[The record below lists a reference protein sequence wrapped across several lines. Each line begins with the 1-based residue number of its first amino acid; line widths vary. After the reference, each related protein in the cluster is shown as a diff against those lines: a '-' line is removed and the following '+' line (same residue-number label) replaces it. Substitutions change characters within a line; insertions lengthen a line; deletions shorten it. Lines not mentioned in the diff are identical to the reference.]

1 MSKSGNG
8 DIVSVDPEQLEAAL
22 DFTEGGIIP
31 AEQLMPVV
39 IPEVAPAVPA
49 LQPVIPAAPTIQPA
63 IPAAPEVGIA
73 PPVSIPAVTIPTT
86 TPLASPAVQDFYGS
100 GDRITQPDAAYY
112 EQFPLPGAQTQQVV
126 NNPAI
131 PIYDPEIPLEAGGG
145 APFAVDDLQ
154 PYVDFLQSAFRPD
167 MSQFLTIDDLVQ
179 NPTYDPTEL
188 EGQINEFAL
197 GGQANGSQ
205 FLTAADLSAFNQ
217 FDPTYL
223 EDQLN
228 ELAMSRPMDTNQFLT
243 MADLPTYD
251 TSQFLTAN
259 DLPTYQQFDPTQL
272 QTQIDEL
279 AMAQPMDT
287 SQFLTSADLPTYQQF
302 DPTAL
307 QQEIADLQ
315 SQIGLLGQ
323 APTQTLS
330 QAQPYA
336 PILDF
341 AVR

>member
-8 DIVSVDPEQLEAAL
+8 DIVNVDPEQLEAAL
-22 DFTEGGIIP
+22 NFSEGGVMP
-31 AEQLMPVV
+31 AEDFASL
-39 IPEVAPAVPA
+39 
-49 LQPVIPAAPTIQPA
+49 VIPATEPTIPSEQPF

-73 PPVSIPAVTIPTT
+73 PPISIPAVTIPTT

-131 PIYDPEIPLEAGGG
+131 PIYDPVVMPPTDASV
-145 APFAVDDLQ
+145 PFSPQDLQ
-154 PYVDFLQSAFRPD
+154 PYAEFLQTAFRPD

-179 NPTYDPTEL
+179 TPTYDPTEL
-188 EGQINEFAL
+188 EGQINELAL
-197 GGQANGSQ
+197 GGPANGSQ
-205 FLTAADLSAFNQ
+205 FLTAADLSTFNQ

-315 SQIGLLGQ
+315 AQIGLLGQ